1 MAGISGVS
9 SGVNYGS
16 FASGKKI
23 NTAADGAAES
33 AIIQKTNAQVG
44 GLNKGS
50 ENISSGQEAIKIADG
65 ALSTITDS
73 LQRMREL
80 GIQASNGLMS
90 KDDKRAIQDEI
101 DQLKEDIG
109 HIAGNA
115 KYNETNLLDGTS
127 GDINIV
133 TNGNPDSKA
142 ISGMNAT
149 LDALGI
155 KDFDVTGDFDLKTI
169 DNAMSKVSEMRSSA
183 GAQSN
188 ALDHAYAFN
197 QLASYNTTAA
207 QSRLE
212 DLDIPKAISDMKK
225 QETLNNYQMM
235 MQKKKMEDEQ
245 NAQLRLFQ

>member
-1 MAGISGVS
+1 MDGISGIS
-9 SGVNYGS
+9 SGINYGN
-16 FASGKKI
+16 FASGKRI

-33 AIIQKTNAQVG
+33 AIIQKQNAQVNG
-44 GLNKGS
+44 INQGS
-50 ENISSGQEAIKIADG
+50 QNISAGQEAIKIADG
-65 ALSTITDS
+65 ALASITDS
-73 LQRMREL
+73 LQRIREL

-90 KDDKRAIQDEI
+90 KSDKQSIQDEI
-101 DQLKEDIG
+101 DQIKEGIG
-109 HIAGNA
+109 QMAGNA
-115 KYNETNLLDGTS
+115 RYNETNLLDGSS

-155 KDFDVTGDFDLKTI
+155 KDFDVTGDFNLKDI
-169 DNAMSKVSEMRSSA
+169 DDAMSKVSSMRSSA

-207 QSRLE
+207 TSRLE
-212 DLDIPKAISDMKK
+212 DLDIPKAISEMKK
-225 QETLNNYQMM
+225 QETLNNYQMA
-235 MQKKKMEDEQ
+235 MQKKKMEDQQ

>member
-1 MAGISGVS
+1 MAGISGIS

-33 AIIQKTNAQVG
+33 AIIQKENAQVR
-44 GLNKGS
+44 GLDQGS
-50 ENISSGQEAIKIADG
+50 KNIASGQDAIKIADG
-65 ALSTITDS
+65 ALASITDS

-90 KDDKRAIQDEI
+90 SDDKRAIQNEI
-101 DQLKEDIG
+101 DQIKEGIG
-109 HIAGNA
+109 QMAGNA
-115 KYNETNLLDGTS
+115 KYNEKNLLDGS
-127 GDINIV
+127 AGDIDIV
-133 TNGNPDSKA
+133 TNGNPDKTG

-155 KDFDVTGDFDLKTI
+155 KDFDVTGDFNLKTI
-169 DNAMSKVSEMRSSA
+169 DDAMKKVSEMRSSA

-212 DLDIPKAISDMKK
+212 DLDIPKAISEMKK

-235 MQKKKMEDEQ
+235 MKKKQMEDQQ